1 MGSCIVLVSR
11 CLVCLWVSLHF
22 ILPTV
27 VTVVEGGGLG
37 VNWGTLSSHRL
48 SPPIVVNM
56 LKANNISKVKIF
68 DADPKV
74 LQALTGSRIHVMVG
88 IPNEMLHTLSRSKV
102 AAKSWVHD
110 NVTRYVI
117 KGGVDIRYVAVGNE
131 PFLMSYNGR
140 FQAFVLPTVVNIQE
154 ALEKANLASQI
165 KVVVPCNADVYQS
178 KLPSK
183 GIFRPDVNK
192 TMLQLASFL
201 KNNGSPFVVNIS
213 PFLNLYKN
221 KNYSA
226 DYAFFEN
233 KAHPLVDG
241 KNVYNN
247 YFDGNLDTL
256 ESALKK
262 IGFGQMPIVVGQ
274 VGWPTDG
281 GFNATVSNAKRFIQG
296 LVNHV
301 ISNKGTPL
309 RPGNPPIETYIFSLL
324 DEDQRSILHGN
335 FERHWG
341 IFTIDGQV
349 KYEIDIGQDA
359 GLVNAENVRY
369 LSSRWCVAN
378 DNHDLTN
385 VSRHVEQACS
395 TSDCTALFSGGSC
408 NHIGSPGNISYAFNS
423 YYQFHNQSV
432 DSCNFDGLGM
442 ITIVDP
448 SIGDCRFL
456 VATSDSYASSLYS
469 SVKKHWIVQWTFL
482 SCTLTFLGIMF

>member
-1 MGSCIVLVSR
+1 M
-11 CLVCLWVSLHF
+11 
-22 ILPTV
+22 P
-27 VTVVEGGGLG
+27 
-37 VNWGTLSSHRL
+37 
-48 SPPIVVNM
+48 
-56 LKANNISKVKIF
+56 
-68 DADPKV
+68 
-74 LQALTGSRIHVMVG
+74 
-88 IPNEMLHTLSRSKV
+88 
-102 AAKSWVHD
+102 
-110 NVTRYVI
+110 
-117 KGGVDIRYVAVGNE
+117 
-131 PFLMSYNGR
+131 
-140 FQAFVLPTVVNIQE
+140 
-154 ALEKANLASQI
+154 
-165 KVVVPCNADVYQS
+165 
-178 KLPSK
+178 
-183 GIFRPDVNK
+183 
-192 TMLQLASFL
+192 
-201 KNNGSPFVVNIS
+201 
-213 PFLNLYKN
+213 
-221 KNYSA
+221 
-226 DYAFFEN
+226 FFEN

-262 IGFGQMPIVVGQ
+262 VGFGQMPIIVGQ

-301 ISNKGTPL
+301 VSNKGTPL

-349 KYEIDIGQDA
+349 KYEIDIGRDA

-456 VATSDSYASSLYS
+456 VATSDSHASSLYS
-469 SVKKHWIVQWTFL
+469 SVKKHWIAQWTFL
-482 SCTLTFLGIMF
+482 LCTLTFLGIMF